1 MATAIVN
8 SFIPAMKKANEDN
21 KYAFNDRAIPDVYF
35 TGEKKDIHVAVAKLL
50 KEKVL

>member
-1 MATAIVN
+1 
-8 SFIPAMKKANEDN
+8 MKKANEDY
-21 KYAFNDRAIPDVYF
+21 KYAFNNREIPNGYF